1 MRPRRPTVVLSLLGA
16 ALVTAPTAAAAPPP
30 CTKAAARQAI
40 RTAPA
45 AAALRAT
52 LDGPFA
58 RIAQLWCRDVTRD
71 GRGDMTVTVSGGGT
85 ADVVGWAVFRTVAAR
100 RRLVLVRTGH
110 QHVRLRVTGRAE
122 LWEQYPVYRPRDP
135 GCCPTGGYENRRFR
149 WTGDRFVVARRWHTA
164 RDT

>member
-1 MRPRRPTVVLSLLGA
+1 MRALRPALVPSLLGA
-16 ALVTAPTAAAAPPP
+16 ALLITPNAAAAPSP

-45 AAALRAT
+45 AASLRAT

-85 ADVVGWAVFRTVAAR
+85 ADVVGWAVFRTVGAT
-100 RRLVLVRTGH
+100 RRLVLVRSGH
-110 QHVRLRVTGRAE
+110 QHVRLRVTRRAE

-149 WTGDRFVVARRWHTA
+149 WTGSRFVVARRWRTA
-164 RDT
+164 TET